1 MEERVKQRHKASSK
15 RHEATVPMYLWSPL
29 FLAQFGNF
37 LETYE
42 THSLSPFVLER
53 N

>member
-1 MEERVKQRHKASSK
+1 M
-15 RHEATVPMYLWSPL
+15 
-29 FLAQFGNF
+29 FLAHFVYF

-42 THSLSPFVLER
+42 THSWSPFVLER

>member
-1 MEERVKQRHKASSK
+1 MLQ
-15 RHEATVPMYLWSPL
+15 
-29 FLAQFGNF
+29 FLAHFGHF